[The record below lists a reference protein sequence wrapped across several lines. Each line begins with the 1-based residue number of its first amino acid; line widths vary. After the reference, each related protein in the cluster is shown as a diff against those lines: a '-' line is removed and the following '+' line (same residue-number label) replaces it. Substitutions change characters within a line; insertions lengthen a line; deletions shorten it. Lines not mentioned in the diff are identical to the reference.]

1 MQSWNIKKSTKPGQQ
16 PDETP
21 CAGHKSSYLVDGG
34 LEGGHGL
41 EGGEEE
47 EEGEGDEDDVLHD
60 APLLRPQ
67 LLLAQVHPPH
77 DRLVAAVAGGLQGRH
92 STHLQF
98 HENVLNIS

>member
-1 MQSWNIKKSTKPGQQ
+1 MYKLSEPRPVNNQMRPQCWSK
-16 PDETP
+16 
-21 CAGHKSSYLVDGG
+21 SYLVDGG

-41 EGGEEE
+41 ECGEEE

-77 DRLVAAVAGGLQGRH
+77 DRLVAAVVGGLPGRH

-98 HENVLNIS
+98 HENVLNMS